1 MNGNTGVGISSSLAG
16 DPTILRDSIDID
28 LPFITSTSGIGWKE
42 TVFKLGGFTLE
53 KNYFPFI

>member
-28 LPFITSTSGIGWKE
+28 LPFITFTRGIGWKE
-42 TVFKLGGFTLE
+42 TVFKMGGFTSE
-53 KNYFPFI
+53 KSYFPFI